1 VGFAVTE
8 ASSGREAHEALDV
21 LGTRLDLLVCAASLP
36 PGPASSGADVV
47 AYARAT
53 APASQAILAADI
65 LDAREESWTA
75 PAPVLWMPLSGAT
88 LACHALDLLGSRAG
102 AVEPA
107 STGTPDGGSGE
118 GTSADCSSSVSQAVA
133 VASPPGMQAAAEART
148 PRSEAATGPDFDESL
163 RHLYVLFQPIVQADN
178 GTPYGYEALMRSRG
192 PCRSAADLLAAAEH
206 LGRMEELGRAV
217 RRLVAQA
224 IEDNAGIHGTIF
236 VNIHPRELD
245 AGILLRDDEPLLPFA
260 NRIAWEVIERERIA
274 SPADLGAT
282 LRALRTAGFRL
293 AIDDLGDGYASLSW
307 LVALVPDVA
316 KIDLSLVR
324 DIDQSRIKRDL
335 VGAIVSVCRRIGTI
349 VVAECVETVEE
360 AAVLR
365 DLGCDL
371 LQGHLYARPSPPFS
385 EAQ

>member
-1 VGFAVTE
+1 
-8 ASSGREAHEALDV
+8 
-21 LGTRLDLLVCAASLP
+21 
-36 PGPASSGADVV
+36 
-47 AYARAT
+47 
-53 APASQAILAADI
+53 
-65 LDAREESWTA
+65 
-75 PAPVLWMPLSGAT
+75 
-88 LACHALDLLGSRAG
+88 
-102 AVEPA
+102 
-107 STGTPDGGSGE
+107 
-118 GTSADCSSSVSQAVA
+118 
-133 VASPPGMQAAAEART
+133 
-148 PRSEAATGPDFDESL
+148 
-163 RHLYVLFQPIVQADN
+163 
-178 GTPYGYEALMRSRG
+178 
-192 PCRSAADLLAAAEH
+192 
-206 LGRMEELGRAV
+206 
-217 RRLVAQA
+217 
-224 IEDNAGIHGTIF
+224 
-236 VNIHPRELD
+236 
-245 AGILLRDDEPLLPFA
+245 
-260 NRIAWEVIERERIA
+260 VIERERIA